1 MTLGQRFRRAMA
13 LARLTQKEVAKRSGL
28 EEATVSDVVND
39 RTHPRFD
46 TVERMVKAIGTT
58 FGELFDEPRIQL
70 SAEDA
75 QSSRTF
81 AAVLDRLLQ
90 NDAAQKAVAQTGTS
104 IPQRRS
110 RKRKATSGPGSTEP
124 HTSSTTSELRDAPG
138 AVRRESHEVENLP
151 NEIIPEWHYRMN
163 ARRAY
168 KVLTDAMIGIGILE
182 GAKIYLRSAIDIA
195 AADGEI
201 IICKL
206 NGTMYLKRLD
216 LRGGTKSL
224 ESANPR
230 YSALTVTDSDLFAL
244 VGVVVMKP
252 T

>member
-1 MTLGQRFRRAMA
+1 MA
-13 LARLTQKEVAKRSGL
+13 LAKPKLTQKEVAKRSGL
-28 EEATVSDVVND
+28 EQATVSDIVND
-39 RTHPRFD
+39 RSHPRFD

-75 QSSRTF
+75 ELGRTF

-90 NDAAQKAVAQTGTS
+90 NDAAQKTVAQTGTS
-104 IPQRRS
+104 IPARRRRT
-110 RKRKATSGPGSTEP
+110 RKTSSGSGPT
-124 HTSSTTSELRDAPG
+124 TSSTTIELRDASNAMRNQG
-138 AVRRESHEVENLP
+138 HEVENLP
-151 NEIIPEWHYRMN
+151 NEIIPEWHYRMS

-168 KVLTDAMIGIGILE
+168 RVLTDSMIGIGILQ
-182 GAKIYLRSAIDIA
+182 GAVVYVRPTIDVA

-201 IICKL
+201 IICML
-206 NGTMYLKRLD
+206 NGTLYLKRLD
-216 LRGGTKSL
+216 LRGRTKSL

-230 YSALTVTDSDLFAL
+230 YPALLVTDSDTFAL
-244 VGVVVMKP
+244 AGIVVMKP